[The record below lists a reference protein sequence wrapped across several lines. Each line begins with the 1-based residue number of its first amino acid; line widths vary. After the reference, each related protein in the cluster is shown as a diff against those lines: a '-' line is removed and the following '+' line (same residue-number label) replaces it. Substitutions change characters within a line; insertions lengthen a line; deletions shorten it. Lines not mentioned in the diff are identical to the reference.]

1 MLNLPLSTSPSSL
14 EALCD
19 GIRAILLSHPYCT
32 RDSIVVHF
40 NEFQYASLGVL
51 VQFNLSLQAWAEEQR
66 RKEEIFLAIMRLIHE
81 LGLSLAVPFQEIAV
95 KQPEQGL
102 GTARIADG
110 FEAFKRLG
118 LEWKL

>member
-1 MLNLPLSTSPSSL
+1 MLNLPLSTPPASI
-14 EALCD
+14 EALCS
-19 GIRAILLSHPYCT
+19 GIRAILLSHPHCE

-40 NEFQYASLGVL
+40 NEFQHAGLGIL
-51 VQFNLSLQAWAEEQR
+51 VQFNLSLQTWAEEQR

-95 KQPEQGL
+95 KQPEQGQ
-102 GTARIADG
+102 GTVRVTDG